1 MGLAYNRGFVRR
13 ATVAVLRP
21 VPPIPYLP
29 YANAMNASSTR
40 LRRLILLASVVVWAA
55 VCGVALAQEAEGG
68 GGEGGGGG
76 GGGGGAQAYVLP
88 YTIVIL
94 GVGLGLLFVCRSAH
108 RRERPKGEQYEATGA
123 VQLDKGTAVP
133 VISLG
138 MRMDQVNKLLGKPKI
153 ARRGADIYRELAQA
167 GKLSEDDA
175 AKEYLIYEHP
185 AGRYELVAFDRR
197 VIEIRKQ
204 PKHEDDEGAS

>member
-1 MGLAYNRGFVRR
+1 
-13 ATVAVLRP
+13 
-21 VPPIPYLP
+21 
-29 YANAMNASSTR
+29 MNASSTP
-40 LRRLILLASVVVWAA
+40 LRRLILLASAVAA
-55 VCGVALAQEAEGG
+55 WTAVYGVALAQEA
-68 GGEGGGGG
+68 EGGGGG

-94 GVGLGLLFVCRSAH
+94 CVGLGLLFVCRSAH
-108 RRERPKGEQYEATGA
+108 RRDKPKGEQYEATTTAEIGKA
-123 VQLDKGTAVP
+123 TAVP

-185 AGRYELVAFDRR
+185 AGRYELVAFEKR
-197 VIEIRKQ
+197 VVEIRKQ
-204 PKHEDDEGAS
+204 PKHGEDEAS